1 MLLNSAKCQG
11 YSFYRF
17 WVIKGKPTGGKITPP
32 LHPPRL
38 GLRDIQ
44 RSMSML
50 LDTRFHIWLIM
61 TLYYKMRQIFQNT
74 TAILLQNALGFLL

>member
-1 MLLNSAKCQG
+1 MS
-11 YSFYRF
+11 
-17 WVIKGKPTGGKITPP
+17 T
-32 LHPPRL
+32 L